1 MTSMCPEGCLW
12 RRKVGGPIQ
21 NIPGDTK
28 MSIFRFGSTTRNCGL
43 LRIIACAA
51 ASHFDYRHREL
62 NPRNFFEN
70 MNRLICKVALAFA
83 FPGVCASAFGQNGAD
98 VNETAH
104 LLAGIP
110 VTGALASFTQNSGWQ
125 AHAAAMDKAWKTKEH
140 FQLGPIASWMSLHAG
155 EYYSSSGTMYYM
167 FSGPDFL
174 YAYTFF
180 PNANT
185 YILAGLEPVG
195 QVPDLSRMNPEMLN
209 ANLGALRSSMST
221 LLITHYFVTEEM
233 RSELGRGNLG
243 GTLPILYVFLARLGC
258 TVLDTVYVHNPAEG
272 VKITFSHGS
281 GSQTLYYFKTDL
293 SGGDS
298 AFLRWCAARGPG
310 VSLIKAASYL
320 MHGDGFSGVRNFLLE
335 HSSFIVQDDSG
346 IPLRA
351 FSKGWAL
358 EFYGRFVP
366 HGEKFGKYDQEALAE
381 IYRRNPPP
389 PELGFAFGYWWQA
402 ERGIL
407 MLARR
412 K

>member
-1 MTSMCPEGCLW
+1 MQRCRS
-12 RRKVGGPIQ
+12 
-21 NIPGDTK
+21 
-28 MSIFRFGSTTRNCGL
+28 SGL
-43 LRIIACAA
+43 DRQHGTFRIIACAA
-51 ASHFDYRHREL
+51 ASHFIFDYRHRGL
-62 NPRNFFEN
+62 NPRSFFEN
-70 MNRLICKVALAFA
+70 MSRLICKVALAFA
-83 FPGVCASAFGQNGAD
+83 FAGVCASAFGQNGANVD
-98 VNETAH
+98 ETAH

-110 VTGALASFTQNSGWQ
+110 VTGALASFTQNGGWQ
-125 AHAAAMDKAWKTKEH
+125 AHAAAMDKGWKTNEY
-140 FQLGPIASWMSLHAG
+140 FQLGAIASWMSLHAG

-272 VKITFSHGS
+272 VKITFSHGG

-320 MHGDGFSGVRNFLLE
+320 MHGDGFSGVRSFLLE

-358 EFYGRFVP
+358 EFYGRFDS
-366 HGEKFGKYDQEALAE
+366 HS
-381 IYRRNPPP
+381 RRRDRVSHSCAARANARGV
-389 PELGFAFGYWWQA
+389 LGCDRDPSCNA
-402 ERGIL
+402 IH
-407 MLARR
+407 ARR
-412 K
+412 DADALDRADRRHRRGCVGWSA

>member
-1 MTSMCPEGCLW
+1 MNLNELANVGQIIGAFAIAVSLCYVAELRW
-12 RRKVGGPIQ
+12 RNVYKVAVACAFVGGW
-21 NIPGDTK
+21 
-28 MSIFRFGSTTRNCGL
+28 
-43 LRIIACAA
+43 
-51 ASHFDYRHREL
+51 
-62 NPRNFFEN
+62 
-70 MNRLICKVALAFA
+70 
-83 FPGVCASAFGQNGAD
+83 ASAHAQDGISLD
-98 VNETAH
+98 ETAH
-104 LLAGIP
+104 FLAGMP
-110 VTGALASFTQNSGWQ
+110 VQGRLASLTQTAGWQ
-125 AHAAAMDKAWKTKEH
+125 AHAAALDKAWKTKDV
-140 FQLGPIASWMSLHAG
+140 FQLGPIGSWMSAHAG
-155 EYYSSSGTMYYM
+155 DYYRSSNTMYYM

-195 QVPDLSRMNPEMLN
+195 QVPDLSRMNPETLN

-258 TVLDTVYVHNPAEG
+258 IVH
-272 VKITFSHGS
+272 
-281 GSQTLYYFKTDL
+281 
-293 SGGDS
+293 
-298 AFLRWCAARGPG
+298 
-310 VSLIKAASYL
+310 
-320 MHGDGFSGVRNFLLE
+320 
-335 HSSFIVQDDSG
+335 DDSG

-407 MLARR
+407 MLAQR

>member
-1 MTSMCPEGCLW
+1 MSF
-12 RRKVGGPIQ
+12 KVG
-21 NIPGDTK
+21 
-28 MSIFRFGSTTRNCGL
+28 
-43 LRIIACAA
+43 
-51 ASHFDYRHREL
+51 
-62 NPRNFFEN
+62 
-70 MNRLICKVALAFA
+70 LAFA
-83 FPGVCASAFGQNGAD
+83 LVGLCSPTNGQNEASID
-98 VNETAH
+98 ETAR
-104 LLAGIP
+104 LLAGMP
-110 VTGALASFTQNSGWQ
+110 VNGALASFTQLPGWQ
-125 AHAAAMDKAWKTKEH
+125 GHAAAMDKAWKTKEY
-140 FQLGPIASWMSLHAG
+140 FQLGPIASWMSSHAG
-155 EYYSSSGTMYYM
+155 EYYRSSGTMYYM

-195 QVPDLSRMNPEMLN
+195 QVPDVSLNPDTLN
-209 ANLGALRSSMST
+209 ANLGALRNAMST

-233 RSELGRGNLG
+233 RAELGRSNLN

-258 TVLDTVYVHNPAEG
+258 TVLDTTYVHSPAEG
-272 VKITFSHGS
+272 VRIAFSHNGR
-281 GSQTLYYFKTDL
+281 SQTLYYFKTDL
-293 SGGDS
+293 SGGNS

-320 MHGDGFSGVRNFLLE
+320 MHGEGFSGVRNFLLE

-346 IPLRA
+346 IPLRS
-351 FSKGWAL
+351 FGRNWAL
-358 EFYGRFVP
+358 EFYGRFVT
-366 HGEKFGKYDQEALAE
+366 HGEKFGKYDQQALAE
-381 IYRRNPPP
+381 VYRRNPPP